1 MGPTRSGSLPRVHR
15 ASFAKVTVPSLQDA
29 AAAQPTRSLRGRLR
43 DRMAP
48 DELARFVNDFLA
60 GS

>member
-1 MGPTRSGSLPRVHR
+1 MGPTRSGSLPRVHC
-15 ASFAKVTVPSLQDA
+15 ASFAEVAMPPLQGTG
-29 AAAQPTRSLRGRLR
+29 AAQPARSGPKALR

-60 GS
+60 GP

>member
-1 MGPTRSGSLPRVHR
+1 MGPTRSGSLPRAQC
-15 ASFAKVTVPSLQDA
+15 ASFAKVAVPPLQDVG
-29 AAAQPTRSLRGRLR
+29 AAQPAKSLRDRLR